1 MCVLYVKNEELIVEE
16 LNSRK
21 DFYNIEKCMQICEKR
36 SLKLP
41 LAYLKMWDG
50 NCEESIQHFIEI
62 LKGV

>member
-1 MCVLYVKNEELIVEE
+1 MCVLNSKNEELIVEE
-16 LNSRK
+16 LNNWK
-21 DFYNIEKCMQICEKR
+21 EYYPIEKCMQICEKK

-50 NCEESIQHFIEI
+50 NCEESIHHFIDI

>member
-1 MCVLYVKNEELIVEE
+1 MCVLYVKKEELIVEE

-41 LAYLKMWDG
+41 LAYLKM
-50 NCEESIQHFIEI
+50 
-62 LKGV
+62 